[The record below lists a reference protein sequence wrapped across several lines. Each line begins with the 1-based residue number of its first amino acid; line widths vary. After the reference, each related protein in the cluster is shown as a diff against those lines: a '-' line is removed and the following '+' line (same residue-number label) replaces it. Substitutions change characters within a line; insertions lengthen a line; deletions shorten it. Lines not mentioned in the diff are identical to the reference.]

1 MSTDATKNVSR
12 TLVLSSK
19 SVPDFNQAMYA
30 FAKDNGWDVRVS
42 SFIPRGGTPIPAW
55 LVEAV
60 SDPQS
65 IVSLIEPGVV
75 KSDDRDA
82 HNYLF
87 NTKRKTRNLAYGRF
101 VSEFNRF
108 VEANMVKRFRELVGL
123 GPRND
128 NPEIVSIVVGKES
141 VTINVDRGTI
151 NGKLICDLQAILDVN
166 FEDINIHLFN
176 NYVHALV
183 VKNIHPWHAA
193 AFKAKLCANSP
204 RAD

>member
-19 SVPDFNQAMYA
+19 TVRDFNQAMYA

-87 NTKRKTRNLAYGRF
+87 NTKRKTRDTELQRF
-101 VSEFNRF
+101 VAEFSRF
-108 VEANMVKRFRELVGL
+108 VEANMIKRFRELIGL
-123 GPRND
+123 EPRND
-128 NPEIVSIVVGKES
+128 NPEIVGVVVGKES
-141 VTINVDRGTI
+141 VTINVERGTI
-151 NGKLICDLQAILDVN
+151 NGKLICDLQAILRVN
-166 FEDINIHLFN
+166 FEDINIHLFS

-183 VKNIHPWHAA
+183 VKNIRPEVAA
-193 AFKAKLCANSP
+193 EFKAKITQL
-204 RAD
+204 R